1 MRFSILIPA
10 KGRPSYLRDAIQS
23 VLLQDDVI
31 ADVLVSNNGADPEL
45 RDVVARF
52 TTHKNLRYVEQPSI
66 LNMPVHWETASRLL
80 QGEYVIVL
88 TDRSLLRQG
97 ALRRLA
103 SIIDGASEK
112 IDAISWSWDLY
123 YDHLKILLP
132 QNTNSN
138 KRGFVEPRHILS
150 DFAKGM
156 PVFPYAL
163 PRGLNSCVHRSVID
177 QIRSIRGQGFLPVN
191 PDFSFAFSVLC
202 LAKNLYYEPAP
213 LFVSQGLK
221 VSNGSIGYEGDAQ
234 RYTNELGAEGEFIF
248 VPIKSSFVQNSIH
261 EDFLRT
267 MAAFRNDAMTGEWN
281 RKAYYLQTI
290 EELRA
295 KREAARLT
303 TARLAELEDGINHA
317 LAHETESLRFEVL
330 QEARCQN
337 SVRRASIGFAKRLLR
352 SKIEWL
358 RAITLRFRGGYY
370 CSSAMEAA
378 GFKGR

>member
-23 VLLQDDVI
+23 VLLQDDVV
-31 ADVLVSNNGADPEL
+31 AEVLVSNNGADPEI

-52 TTHKNLRYVEQPSI
+52 GSHRNLRYVEQPSVLI
-66 LNMPVHWETASRLL
+66 MPVHWETASRLL

-112 IDAISWSWDLY
+112 FDALSWSWDLY
-123 YDHLKILLP
+123 YDHLRILLP
-132 QNTNSN
+132 HNANSN
-138 KRGFVEPRHILS
+138 ERGFVDPQHILS
-150 DFAKGM
+150 NFAKGM
-156 PVFPYAL
+156 SAYPYAL

-177 QIRSIRGQGFLPVN
+177 KMRSTRGQAFLPVN

-202 LAKNLYYEPAP
+202 LAQNLYYEPAP

-221 VSNGSIGYEGDAQ
+221 VSTGSIGYEGDAQ
-234 RYTNELGAEGEFIF
+234 RYIDELGVEGEFRF
-248 VPIKSSFVQNSIH
+248 VPIKSPLVQNSIH

-267 MAAFRNDAMTGEWN
+267 MAAFGNDAMVGEWN
-281 RKAYYLQTI
+281 HKSYYLQCI
-290 EELRA
+290 EELLA
-295 KREAARLT
+295 KRGAARLT
-303 TARLAELEDGINHA
+303 AARLSELEDEINRA
-317 LAHETESLRFEVL
+317 LADEPESLRSEIL
-330 QEARCQN
+330 QEARRRN
-337 SVRRASIGFAKRLLR
+337 SVRRASIRFAKRLLR
-352 SKIEWL
+352 SKVEWL
-358 RAITLRFRGGYY
+358 RAITLRFRGGRYY
-370 CSSAMEAA
+370 SSALEAA

>member
-1 MRFSILIPA
+1 MRFSVLIPA
-10 KGRPSYLRDAIQS
+10 KGRPSYLQDAIQS
-23 VLLQDDVI
+23 ILLQDDVV
-31 ADVLVSNNGADPEL
+31 AEVLVSNNGADPAL

-52 TTHKNLRYVEQPSI
+52 GTHKNIRYVEQPSV

-97 ALRRLA
+97 ALQRLA

-132 QNTNSN
+132 HNANSN
-138 KRGFVEPRHILS
+138 KRGFLEPKHILS

-156 PVFPYAL
+156 SEFPYAL

-177 QIRSIRGQGFLPVN
+177 QIRSIRGQAFLPVN

-202 LAKNLYYEPAP
+202 LANNLYHEPTP

-221 VSNGSIGYEGDAQ
+221 VSNGNMGYEGDAQ
-234 RYTNELGAEGEFIF
+234 RYTNELGAEGEFKF
-248 VPIKSSFVQNSIH
+248 VPIISSFVQNSIH

-267 MAAFRNDAMTGEWN
+267 MAAFRNDAMAGEWN

-290 EELRA
+290 EELQA
-295 KREAARLT
+295 KREAGRLT
-303 TARLAELEDGINHA
+303 AARLADLEDGVNHA
-317 LAHETESLRFEVL
+317 LAHETDSLRFEIL
-330 QEARCQN
+330 QEARRNN
-337 SVRRASIGFAKRLLR
+337 SVRRASIGFTKRLLG

-378 GFKGR
+378 GFKDR

>member
-23 VLLQDDVI
+23 VLLQDDVV

-52 TTHKNLRYVEQPSI
+52 GRHKNLRYVEQPSV

-97 ALRRLA
+97 ALQRLS
-103 SIIDGASEK
+103 SIIDGASET
-112 IDAISWSWDLY
+112 IDAITWSWDLY
-123 YDHLKILLP
+123 YDHLRILLP
-132 QNTNSN
+132 HHANSN
-138 KRGFVEPRHILS
+138 ERGFVEPQHILS
-150 DFAKGM
+150 NFAKGM
-156 PVFPYAL
+156 SAYPYAL

-177 QIRSIRGQGFLPVN
+177 QIRSIRGQAFLPVN
-191 PDFSFAFSVLC
+191 PDFSFAFSVLSV
-202 LAKNLYYEPAP
+202 AQNLYYEPTP

-234 RYTNELGAEGEFIF
+234 RYTNELGAEGEFKF

-267 MAAFRNDAMTGEWN
+267 MAVFRNDAMVGEWN
-281 RKAYYLQTI
+281 RKAYYLQSI
-290 EELRA
+290 EELQA
-295 KREAARLT
+295 KRGAARLT
-303 TARLAELEDGINHA
+303 AARLSELEDGINHA
-317 LAHETESLRFEVL
+317 LACETESLRSEVL
-330 QEARCQN
+330 REARRHN

-358 RAITLRFRGGYY
+358 RAITLRFRGGHHR
-370 CSSAMEAA
+370 SSALEAA

>member
-10 KGRPSYLRDAIQS
+10 KGRPSYLRDAIES
-23 VLLQDDVI
+23 VLLQDDVV

-52 TTHKNLRYVEQPSI
+52 GPHKNLRYVEQPSV
-66 LNMPVHWETASRLL
+66 LNMPMHWETASRLL
-80 QGEYVIVL
+80 HGEYVIVL

-103 SIIDGASEK
+103 SIIDGASET
-112 IDAISWSWDLY
+112 IDAIAWSWDLY

-132 QNTNSN
+132 HNANSN
-138 KRGFVEPRHILS
+138 ERGFVAPKHILS
-150 DFAKGM
+150 NFAKGM
-156 PVFPYAL
+156 SAFPYAL

-177 QIRSIRGQGFLPVN
+177 QIRSIRGQAFLPVN

-202 LAKNLYYEPAP
+202 LAHNLYYEPTP

-221 VSNGSIGYEGDAQ
+221 VSNGNIGYEGDAQ
-234 RYTNELGAEGEFIF
+234 RYTNELGAEGEFRF
-248 VPIKSSFVQNSIH
+248 VPVKSSFVQNSIH

-267 MAAFRNDAMTGEWN
+267 MAAFQNEARAGEWN

-290 EELRA
+290 EELQA
-295 KREAARLT
+295 KRAAARLT
-303 TARLAELEDGINHA
+303 ATRLSELQDGINLA
-317 LAHETESLRFEVL
+317 LANEPEPLRFEIL
-330 QEARCQN
+330 QQAKSQN
-337 SVRRASIGFAKRLLR
+337 SVLRATIAIVKRLLG
-352 SKIEWL
+352 SKVEWL
-358 RAITLRFRGGYY
+358 RAILLRFRGGRYY
-370 CSSAMEAA
+370 SSALAAA

>member
-23 VLLQDDVI
+23 ALLQDDVI

-138 KRGFVEPRHILS
+138 KRGFVEPQHILS

-156 PVFPYAL
+156 SVFPYAL

-290 EELRA
+290 EELQA

-330 QEARCQN
+330 QEARCHN

-378 GFKGR
+378 GFKDR